1 MRLELGLQCLEARL
15 NGECVRVRSKRAVDL
30 SDGGAAPLEPNA
42 PPDLDAM
49 SQQAAML
56 SFLDCFWLLGFVAII
71 GLPLALIV
79 KRFAAARA
87 PVGAH

>member
-1 MRLELGLQCLEARL
+1 MA
-15 NGECVRVRSKRAVDL
+15 N
-30 SDGGAAPLEPNA
+30 
-42 PPDLDAM
+42 AM

-79 KRFAAARA
+79 KHFAVARA
-87 PVGAH
+87 PVGGH